1 MEIIH
6 DIGFLF
12 DLDGVIIDS
21 ERKYTE
27 IWREIDSIYPTGV
40 SGMEYKIKGTT
51 LDHIL
56 NTYFPDP
63 VIQKCVTGLL
73 YDKEQTMIY
82 DYTKGARELL
92 EKIKAS
98 GLPAALVTSS
108 NGRKM
113 ERLWRQRPELK
124 GYFNVI
130 IDGSQVSHS
139 KPDPEGYLK
148 ASEAIGVNPSNCAVF
163 EDSLQGVTAG
173 KLAGA
178 FVIGVAGTMPD
189 DIMLSGSD
197 FFAGTLDDVDFPHLC
212 SILRS
217 RN

>member
-1 MEIIH
+1 MEKIH

-21 ERKYTE
+21 EIKYTE
-27 IWREIDSIYPTGV
+27 IWREINGIYPTGV
-40 SGMEYKIKGTT
+40 AGMEYKIKGTT
-51 LDHIL
+51 LDYIL

-63 VIQKCVTGLL
+63 VIQEKVTRLL

-98 GLPAALVTSS
+98 GFPAALVTSS
-108 NGRKM
+108 NDRKM
-113 ERLWRQRPELK
+113 ERLWRQLPELE

-139 KPDPEGYLK
+139 KPDPEGYIK
-148 ASEAIGVNPSNCAVF
+148 ASEAIGVNSSECAVF

-173 KLAGA
+173 KRAGA
-178 FVIGVAGTMPD
+178 YVIGVAGTMPD
-189 DIMLSGSD
+189 DVMISGSD
-197 FFAGTLDDVDFPHLC
+197 FFAETLDDVDLPHLC
-212 SILRS
+212 NILKS
-217 RN
+217 RK